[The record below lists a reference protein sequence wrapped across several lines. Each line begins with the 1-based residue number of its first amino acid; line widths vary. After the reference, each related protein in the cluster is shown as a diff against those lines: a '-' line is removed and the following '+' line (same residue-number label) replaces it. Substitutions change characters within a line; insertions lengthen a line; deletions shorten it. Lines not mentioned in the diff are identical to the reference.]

1 MLVGLSIGVSTFL
14 PAAIISIVFFN
25 SNYKLLKPS
34 FKFVQ
39 FKHVND
45 LTSLGIKFFVLQVA
59 SVVIF
64 TTDNLIITQLFGPAQ
79 VAPYS
84 IALKYFNIAQ
94 MGFSIIITPFWSA
107 FTEAYAKNDFGWIRN
122 IILV

>member
-1 MLVGLSIGVSTFL
+1 MQI
-14 PAAIISIVFFN
+14 AA
-25 SNYKLLKPS
+25 
-34 FKFVQ
+34 
-39 FKHVND
+39 
-45 LTSLGIKFFVLQVA
+45 
-59 SVVIF
+59 VVVF

-107 FTEAYAKNDFGWIRN
+107 FTEAYTKNDYAWIKNNIKRLIKFGYY
-122 IILV
+122 